1 MTLLLAVCL
10 CTASSFSALEIV
22 ESPSGALTVVRDG
35 KTIIEDIAV
44 NAGEVPGSEIR
55 SSFELLPDGSKVW
68 NRWCEACD
76 RRYRLEVA
84 QRSDGAVEITL
95 AGQMEGSS
103 RFRTRAVYLRSAP
116 GVFIGKKFK
125 GVVGNGRS
133 WNPLEGETGDALR
146 KYGFRWFALEGLTF
160 DLDPIGPTD
169 YCMQY
174 NQGVV
179 QGVWTIIPEGGG
191 LKFIGGTT
199 VKTSFGGFV
208 GAKVVIR
215 KGSFEDYISSPNS
228 VFRRR
233 RTLTKNSTNLPRS
246 SSRFAVSASP
256 ERCSVPSGGHH
267 MLTYPSGSFHISQY
281 LMFQLYPLAQPR
293 L

>member
-1 MTLLLAVCL
+1 MRRMTLLLAVCL

-44 NAGEVPGSEIR
+44 NAGAVPGSEIR

-133 WNPLEGETGDALR
+133 WNPLEGKTGDALR

-215 KGSFEDYISSPNS
+215 KGSFEDYDR
-228 VFRRR
+228 FHAM
-233 RTLTKNSTNLPRS
+233 RS
-246 SSRFAVSASP
+246 FQYAWHLKSRHHVAFASP
-256 ERCSVPSGGHH
+256 KHGKAFADGDVPFAAERGYGWLGSPPRRPVVGAPSGV
-267 MLTYPSGSFHISQY
+267 
-281 LMFQLYPLAQPR
+281 
-293 L
+293 